1 VTKKLQNEIKVNP
14 QMRENL
20 ERLIELFL
28 KMSFIG
34 FDELQMN
41 EREEVVSL
49 FGENLKY
56 SVGNFEKRLNIL
68 EEKIQSLEKKL

>member
-1 VTKKLQNEIKVNP
+1 
-14 QMRENL
+14 MRENL

>member
-1 VTKKLQNEIKVNP
+1 MTKKLQNEIKVNP
-14 QMRENL
+14 QMKENL

>member
-1 VTKKLQNEIKVNP
+1 MTKKLQNEIKVNP